1 MSYCETPKT
10 FLATS
15 MQEDV
20 TRICGLK
27 CLYYKSKLTWY
38 KSTEVDED
46 VKIPKSHPV
55 SVQLVPLLCRD
66 NLSSGL

>member
-1 MSYCETPKT
+1 MLPVPADSNV
-10 FLATS
+10 FN
-15 MQEDV
+15 
-20 TRICGLK
+20 
-27 CLYYKSKLTWY
+27 YKSILTWY